1 MEAKAGKGSATLSM
15 AYAGAVF
22 ADACL
27 RGLMGEKNVVECAF
41 VASTVTELPYFAS
54 KVRIGTEGVA
64 EVFGVGAMTPHEEEG
79 LKSLIPE
86 LRASIDKG
94 ANFVLNPPAPKA

>member
-1 MEAKAGKGSATLSM
+1 MPRLQ
-15 AYAGAVF
+15 
-22 ADACL
+22 L
-27 RGLMGEKNVVECAF
+27 LF
-41 VASTVTELPYFAS
+41 VPQLAALLLA
-54 KVRIGTEGVA
+54 GVA